1 MARRPSS
8 LDDFPVA
15 IICALQVEYDAVSLL
30 VDRWEYR
37 DRYGAVM
44 GDDNTYAT
52 GQMGSVNIVLVRLS
66 GTGKSIAAAAVAHL
80 RLRFPRLKL
89 ILLTGVCGGVPSMA
103 TDREMLLGDVIVSD
117 IVIPYDHGKQYPN
130 DFKNKAS
137 SKGEQAKYKYPGTAN
152 DRLFEPGYHHKH
164 WLSTPYDCAECRDSL
179 SSTCEKSRELSCEE
193 LRCSDNFVVRR
204 SRLESKR
211 CLEEGGLLNKA
222 QAPLVFCGR
231 FASGDTVMKSAEH
244 RDKIAEQYG
253 AMAFEMEGAGVLQQQ
268 LPYMYIPISVD
279 R

>member
-44 GDDNTYAT
+44 GDNNTYAT
-52 GQMGSVNIVLVRLS
+52 GQMGNVNIVLVRLS
-66 GTGKSIAAAAVAHL
+66 GTGKFIVAAAVAHL

-103 TDREMLLGDVIVSD
+103 TDREMLLGDVVVSD

-130 DFKNKAS
+130 DFKVRLHVGDGVEETTSVRSLIATLDNQRELVEDQAAGYLQRLQNKAS

-152 DRLFEPGYHHKH
+152 D
-164 WLSTPYDCAECRDSL
+164 
-179 SSTCEKSRELSCEE
+179 
-193 LRCSDNFVVRR
+193 
-204 SRLESKR
+204 
-211 CLEEGGLLNKA
+211 
-222 QAPLVFCGR
+222 
-231 FASGDTVMKSAEH
+231 
-244 RDKIAEQYG
+244 
-253 AMAFEMEGAGVLQQQ
+253 
-268 LPYMYIPISVD
+268 
-279 R
+279 